1 MISFDSLSST
11 YSCTHINT
19 LGLVTERTHTH
30 THTQTSARRFYEWAG
45 CERLAE
51 AAHWVKGSEPSFIT
65 LRDVAPSNT
74 TPMRQFSASFYPSTR
89 FNLRKHVGPCF
100 VFFCFVFFC
109 FILFCF
115 VFSSDPFLI
124 LSYMIFSH
132 VFMTWQPCFTRTVFF
147 CLWVWSFFSFFFLS
161 CFQTCEKKSSHIYVF
176 FKIFFHLSLVS
187 FFCFLFTQKK

>member
-19 LGLVTERTHTH
+19 LGLVTERTHTHTH

-74 TPMRQFSASFYPSTR
+74 TPMSGASQFSASFYPSTR

-109 FILFCF
+109 FLLFCF

-147 CLWVWSFFSFFFLS
+147 CLWVWSFFSFFF
-161 CFQTCEKKSSHIYVF
+161 CHVFKHVKKKVHTYTYFLKYF
-176 FKIFFHLSLVS
+176 F
-187 FFCFLFTQKK
+187 TYP